1 MRLHEAPALATERLL
16 LRGFLDADVDALAEM
31 NADPVVM
38 RYLGGVR
45 SPEWC
50 AASIERC
57 RQQWSELGF
66 GRFVV
71 EDKAIG
77 KFAGWVTLDP
87 VELDGY
93 TDDVEIGWRLVRACW
108 GQGIAT
114 ELAAAVLDWAFASLP
129 VDRVL
134 AVADTENARSIS
146 VMRRLGMVHLAD
158 VPDEGRMSTI
168 WCTTRG
174 LRTGAAR

>member
-1 MRLHEAPALATERLL
+1 MRLHEAPTLGTERLV
-16 LRGFLDADVDALAEM
+16 LRGFLDADLDALAAM
-31 NADPVVM
+31 NADPAVM
-38 RYLGGVR
+38 RYLGGAR
-45 SPEWC
+45 SPEWS
-50 AASIERC
+50 AASIQRC

-71 EDKAIG
+71 EDKASG
-77 KFAGWVTLDP
+77 KFAGWVTLEP
-87 VELDGY
+87 VELRGY

-114 ELAAAVLDWAFASLP
+114 EAAAAVLDWAFASLP

-134 AVADTENARSIS
+134 AVADAENAQSIS

-158 VPDEGRMSTI
+158 VPDEGRISTV
-168 WCTTRG
+168 WFTTRS
-174 LRTGAAR
+174 LRTAVAP